1 MALSKI
7 DVANMVTGAVP
18 VANGGTALTS
28 GTSGQ
33 FLKFTGSTTL
43 ASAAAGKLGQMVSVQ
58 KDGGAPSTSSTS
70 YVDMTGLTVN
80 ITPSASNSKILCMMA
95 VNGLSCANDNLD
107 AISIKILYGST
118 DVTLIENS
126 LYQTGTGAEN
136 ENVTLIGVVDAGG
149 TSEVT
154 VKGQFKNRQSNAIS
168 FNSTTNDE
176 SDLVVMEILA

>member
-1 MALSKI
+1 MSKTTI
-7 DVANMVTGAVP
+7 PTGGIADSAVSTAKIADSAVT
-18 VANGGTALTS
+18 
-28 GTSGQ
+28 
-33 FLKFTGSTTL
+33 
-43 ASAAAGKLGQMVSVQ
+43 AAKAGFSAGKLGQMVSVQ
-58 KDGGAPSTSSTS
+58 KVAGAPSTSSTS

-95 VNGLSCANDNLD
+95 VNGLSCSNDNLD

-118 DVTLIENS
+118 DVTLFENAM
-126 LYQTGTGAEN
+126 YQTGTNAEN

-154 VKGQFKNRQSNAIS
+154 VKGQFKNRQSNPIS